1 VATGTAENTVSSAS
15 ALRQCPFCGVPVS
28 KIAKQCPVCR
38 EVIGATAAPAA
49 RAVATPARRGFVR
62 RGLLYMLM
70 AGVLYYFSA
79 GYSALPLPVLVT
91 SAVTAILVPLLF
103 LGGLGLTIFGI
114 WRG

>member
-1 VATGTAENTVSSAS
+1 
-15 ALRQCPFCGVPVS
+15 
-28 KIAKQCPVCR
+28 
-38 EVIGATAAPAA
+38 
-49 RAVATPARRGFVR
+49 
-62 RGLLYMLM
+62 MLM